1 MSEQASIEI
10 PTHGMHCRSCEAL
23 IELTVSELDGV
34 VSVKADRVAEATHV
48 EYDPSKVDVAAL
60 VDAIRSA
67 GYQADLP

>member
-1 MSEQASIEI
+1 MSEEARIEI

-23 IELTVSELDGV
+23 IELSVGELDGV
-34 VSVKADRVAEATHV
+34 VSVKADRAAEATHV
-48 EYDPSKVDVAAL
+48 EYDPSKVDVAAI